1 MGSSTIIKNAGIGV
15 IALIV
20 IGGAYVFLTDR
31 KKEESPLL
39 ARNSPVSNTLTQN
52 VLLGENAPE
61 LWENIGE
68 NVVSKVVR
76 PFSRSRISSVIS
88 EYSLDEIKNNR
99 SQVEAII
106 RDDLNKHFSDRGLNC
121 EGFLLS
127 EVRVK
132 TAAGGEKTVISA
144 DKPMGEQS
152 AEQTSVEV
160 SQE

>member
-61 LWENIGE
+61 L
-68 NVVSKVVR
+68 
-76 PFSRSRISSVIS
+76 
-88 EYSLDEIKNNR
+88 
-99 SQVEAII
+99 
-106 RDDLNKHFSDRGLNC
+106 
-121 EGFLLS
+121 S
-127 EVRVK
+127 EVRDIVLILNQLKTISIDDTIFRDPAFVALTDFHREISPQPKGRPNPFLPGEGVK
-132 TAAGGEKTVISA
+132 SGA
-144 DKPMGEQS
+144 
-152 AEQTSVEV
+152 
-160 SQE
+160 SQGSPIGR